1 MELNI
6 GTKVENEGKNSQ
18 GRLSAKE
25 FNQMVSVIQQLVGE
39 SKTLKT
45 FFGLLAGMVTSV
57 EEGGFHFSDS
67 TGKDVMNYTAEG
79 LDAAKVSRHLVSL
92 ILSADSVT
100 VDVLA
105 KDIVGKI
112 STLVS
117 VEEEGYHFPDL
128 TGKDVMNYTSSGLD
142 AARVSEHFISLIL
155 KSGSVT
161 TNMLASEIVNKIAS
175 LISVEEDGF
184 HFPDSTGDDVMNY
197 TTDGFDVAKVS
208 DHFVQVLNQA
218 GVTGSLEYDVIN
230 DNVYNF

>member
-25 FNQMVSVIQQLVGE
+25 FNQMVSVIQQLIGE

-67 TGKDVMNYTAEG
+67 TGKDVMNYT
-79 LDAAKVSRHLVSL
+79 
-92 ILSADSVT
+92 
-100 VDVLA
+100 
-105 KDIVGKI
+105 
-112 STLVS
+112 
-117 VEEEGYHFPDL
+117 
-128 TGKDVMNYTSSGLD
+128 SSGLD
-142 AARVSEHFISLIL
+142 AAQVSEHFVSLIL

-208 DHFVQVLNQA
+208 EHFVQVLNQA